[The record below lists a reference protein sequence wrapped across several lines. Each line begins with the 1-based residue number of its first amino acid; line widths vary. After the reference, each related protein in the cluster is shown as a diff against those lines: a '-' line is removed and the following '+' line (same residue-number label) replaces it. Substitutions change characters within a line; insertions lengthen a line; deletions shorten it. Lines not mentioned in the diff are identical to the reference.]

1 MAELR
6 ETIGDFFISLRT
18 LERVPLFLRF
28 ITKVSLA
35 CAIFFPLFTILPL
48 AGGEITVDGESLTWQ
63 EFWKRGDA
71 LIFLIGGPLLLAVPY
86 GVLGKKKWVR
96 PYLIGLPVVQNLTA
110 GIIAQIFNYPATL
123 YLIQNTQ
130 ESVRYVL
137 FLIIWG
143 YFAIWYLYYKDTV
156 VDFFSVDES
165 PPESEII
172 KN

>member
-6 ETIGDFFISLRT
+6 EVIADFFISWKRI
-18 LERVPLFLRF
+18 ERVPSFLRF
-28 ITKVSLA
+28 ITKVSLG
-35 CAIFFPLFTILPL
+35 CAFFIPFFIILPL
-48 AGGEITVDGESLTWQ
+48 AGGEITVDGESITWQ
-63 EFWKRGDA
+63 EFYRRGDA
-71 LIFLIGGPLLLAVPY
+71 LILLTYGLTLLPIPY

-96 PYLIGLPVVQNLTA
+96 PFLVCFPLIQNLPV

-130 ESVRYVL
+130 ESVRSVI

-156 VDFFSVDES
+156 VDFFSVDE
-165 PPESEII
+165 PEPDSEIV

>member
-6 ETIGDFFISLRT
+6 ETIGNFFISWNRI
-18 LERVPLFLRF
+18 ERVPSFLRF
-28 ITKVSLA
+28 ITKVSLG
-35 CAIFFPLFTILPL
+35 CVFTIPFFIILPL
-48 AGGEITVDGESLTWQ
+48 AGGEITVDGESITWQ
-63 EFWKRGDA
+63 EFYRRGDA
-71 LIFLIGGPLLLAVPY
+71 LILLTYGLTLLPIPY

-96 PYLIGLPVVQNLTA
+96 PFLVCFPLIQNLPV
-110 GIIAQIFNYPATL
+110 GIIAQIFDYPAKL

-130 ESVRYVL
+130 ESLWSVF

-165 PPESEII
+165 RPESVIF
-172 KN
+172 KK

>member
-6 ETIGDFFISLRT
+6 EVIGDFFISLGT
-18 LERVPLFLRF
+18 LERVPPFLRF
-28 ITKVSLA
+28 ITKVSLSST
-35 CAIFFPLFTILPL
+35 IFFPLFTILPL
-48 AGGEITVDGESLTWQ
+48 AGGEITVDGESITWQ
-63 EFWKRGDA
+63 EFYRRGDA
-71 LIFLIGGPLLLAVPY
+71 LILLTFGLTLLPIPY
-86 GVLGKKKWVR
+86 EVLGKKKWVR
-96 PYLIGLPVVQNLTA
+96 PFLVCFPLIQNPPV
-110 GIIAQIFNYPATL
+110 GIIAQIFKYPATL

-156 VDFFSVDES
+156 VDFYSVDE
-165 PPESEII
+165 PHPESQIF